1 MRRELK
7 MENAAMPL
15 SEIQERPIADIENQL
30 GLPTGFLLSLYTH
43 EDDWSFV
50 IKSHAFLEA
59 ALTHLLAEHLGKE
72 DLLPV
77 FAYLETSNVRT
88 GKLAFVKAFDL
99 LDKGARRFIHTL
111 SELRNDL
118 VHEVSNVNFKF
129 ETHVAQLSDKER
141 KEFIGAF
148 DYAFVEVV
156 QASQRQMDDR
166 LRATLDRIV
175 LTAPRLALVAGVA
188 MIGLDIYFRNR
199 GVSTPRQYVIL
210 LGEMVIKEWEALQDT
225 PIATT
230 P

>member
-1 MRRELK
+1 MDIPK
-7 MENAAMPL
+7 T
-15 SEIQERPIADIENQL
+15 QERPIADIETQL
-30 GLPTGFLLSLYTH
+30 GLPTGFLLGLYAH

-59 ALTHLLAEHLGKE
+59 ALTHLLAVHLGKE

-118 VHEVSNVNFKF
+118 VHEISNVGFKF
-129 ETHVAQLSDKER
+129 DTYMAQLSDKER
-141 KEFIGAF
+141 KEFVGAF

-156 QASQRQMDDR
+156 QANQRPLDDR
-166 LRATLDRIV
+166 LRATLDQIV

-188 MIGLDIYFRNR
+188 MIGLDIYFKNR
-199 GVSTPRQYVIL
+199 GTETPRQYVII
-210 LGEMVIKEWEALQDT
+210 LGEMVIKEWEALQEA
-225 PIATT
+225 PAMTT

>member
-1 MRRELK
+1 
-7 MENAAMPL
+7 MPL
-15 SEIQERPIADIENQL
+15 SEPQERPIADIENQL
-30 GLPTGFLLSLYTH
+30 GLPAGFLKGLYDH

-50 IKSHAFLEA
+50 IKTHAFLEA
-59 ALTHLLAEHLGKE
+59 ALTHLLADHLGKE

-118 VHEVSNVNFKF
+118 VHEISNVRFTF
-129 ETHVAQLSDKER
+129 DAYVSGLSDKER

-148 DYAFVEVV
+148 DYALVEVV
-156 QASQRQMDDR
+156 QAGQRPMDDQ
-166 LRATLDRIV
+166 LRGTLDRIV
-175 LTAPRLALVAGVA
+175 LTAPRLALVAGAA

-199 GVSTPRQYVIL
+199 GTETPRQYVMR
-210 LGEMVIKEWEALQDT
+210 LGEMVIHEWEALQD
-225 PIATT
+225 PVV
-230 P
+230 

>member
-1 MRRELK
+1 MLF
-7 MENAAMPL
+7 
-15 SEIQERPIADIENQL
+15 SETQERPIADIENQL
-30 GLPTGFLLSLYTH
+30 GLPTGFLLYLYTH

-59 ALTHLLAEHLGKE
+59 ALTHLLADHLGKD
-72 DLLPV
+72 DLVPV

-129 ETHVAQLSDKER
+129 EAHVAQLSERER

-156 QASQRQMDDR
+156 HASQRQMDDR

-188 MIGLDIYFRNR
+188 MIGLDIYFKNR
-199 GVSTPRQYVIL
+199 GVETPRQYVLL
-210 LGEMVIKEWEALQDT
+210 LGEMVIKEWEALQDASD
-225 PIATT
+225 ATT

>member
-118 VHEVSNVNFKF
+118 VHEVSNVNFNF
-129 ETHVAQLSDKER
+129 ATYVSSLSDKER

-148 DYAFVEVV
+148 EYALVEVV

-166 LRATLDRIV
+166 LRGTLDRIV

-199 GVSTPRQYVIL
+199 GVETPRQYVMV
-210 LGEMVIKEWEALQDT
+210 LGDIIIKEWETLQEPDN
-225 PIATT
+225 P
-230 P
+230 

>member
-1 MRRELK
+1 
-7 MENAAMPL
+7 MPL
-15 SEIQERPIADIENQL
+15 SQPQERPIADIENQL
-30 GLPTGFLLSLYTH
+30 GLPAGFLRSLYDH
-43 EDDWSFV
+43 ENDWSFV

-118 VHEVSNVNFKF
+118 VHEVSNVSFDF
-129 ETHVAQLSDKER
+129 TSYVSSLSDKER
-141 KEFIGAF
+141 KDFIGAF

-156 QASQRQMDDR
+156 QASQRPMDDR

-188 MIGLDIYFRNR
+188 MIGLDIYFKNR
-199 GVSTPRQYVIL
+199 GTEIPRQYVVL
-210 LGEMVIKEWEALQDT
+210 LGEMIIKEWEMLQD
-225 PIATT
+225 PAA
-230 P
+230 

>member
-1 MRRELK
+1 
-7 MENAAMPL
+7 MPIP
-15 SEIQERPIADIENQL
+15 ETQERPIADIENQL
-30 GLPTGFLLSLYTH
+30 GLPAGFLKGLYDH

-50 IKSHAFLEA
+50 IKAHAFLEA
-59 ALTHLLAEHLGKE
+59 ALTHLLADHLGRE

-118 VHEVSNVNFKF
+118 VHEIGNVSFNF
-129 ETHVAQLSDKER
+129 EAYVTQLSDKER

-166 LRATLDRIV
+166 LRGTLDRIV

-199 GVSTPRQYVIL
+199 GAETPRQYVLL
-210 LGEMVIKEWEALQDT
+210 LGEMIIKEWETLQE
-225 PIATT
+225 PAA
-230 P
+230 

>member
-1 MRRELK
+1 MLF
-7 MENAAMPL
+7 
-15 SEIQERPIADIENQL
+15 SETQERPIADIETQL
-30 GLPTGFLLSLYTH
+30 GLPTGFLLYLYTH
-43 EDDWSFV
+43 EDDWSLV

-59 ALTHLLAEHLGKE
+59 ALTHLLADHLGKE

-129 ETHVAQLSDKER
+129 DTHVAGLTDKER

-175 LTAPRLALVAGVA
+175 LTAPRLALVAGSA
-188 MIGLDIYFRNR
+188 MIGLDIYFKNR
-199 GVSTPRQYVIL
+199 GVETPRQYVLL
-210 LGEMVIKEWEALQDT
+210 LGEMIIQEWEALQDAPAPT
-225 PIATT
+225 P
-230 P
+230 

>member
-1 MRRELK
+1 
-7 MENAAMPL
+7 MPIP
-15 SEIQERPIADIENQL
+15 EAHERPIADIENQL
-30 GLPTGFLLSLYTH
+30 GLPAGFLLGLYTH

-59 ALTHLLAEHLGKE
+59 ALTHLLADHLGKE

-118 VHEVSNVNFKF
+118 VHEVSNVGFTFAAYVNN
-129 ETHVAQLSDKER
+129 LSDKER

-148 DYAFVEVV
+148 DYALVEVV
-156 QASQRQMDDR
+156 RANQRQMDDR

-199 GVSTPRQYVIL
+199 GTATPRQYVL
-210 LGEMVIKEWEALQDT
+210 VLGEMVIKEWETLHEAAALQGQE
-225 PIATT
+225 TT
-230 P
+230 A

>member
-1 MRRELK
+1 MPISEAQ
-7 MENAAMPL
+7 EN
-15 SEIQERPIADIENQL
+15 PIAEIEKQL
-30 GLPTGFLLSLYTH
+30 GLPPRFLRGLYDH

-59 ALTHLLAEHLGKE
+59 ALTHLLADHLGKE

-77 FAYLETSNVRT
+77 FAYLETSNIRT

-118 VHEVSNVNFKF
+118 VHEVSNVNFNF
-129 ETHVAQLSDKER
+129 ETYLEQLSERQR
-141 KEFIGAF
+141 KEFVSAF
-148 DYAFVEVV
+148 DYALVEVSR
-156 QASQRQMDDR
+156 ASQRLLDDR
-166 LRATLDRIV
+166 LRTTIDRIV

-199 GVSTPRQYVIL
+199 GSETPRHYVLL
-210 LGEMVIKEWEALQDT
+210 LGETIISEWETRADRVT
-225 PIATT
+225 GNA
-230 P
+230 

>member
-1 MRRELK
+1 MQI
-7 MENAAMPL
+7 PQT
-15 SEIQERPIADIENQL
+15 QERPIADIENQL
-30 GLPTGFLLSLYTH
+30 GLPTGFLLGLYTH

-59 ALTHLLAEHLGKE
+59 ALTHLLADHLGKD
-72 DLLPV
+72 DLVPV

-129 ETHVAQLSDKER
+129 DTHVAGLSDKER

-188 MIGLDIYFRNR
+188 MIGLDIYFKNR
-199 GVSTPRQYVIL
+199 GVETPRQYVLL
-210 LGEMVIKEWEALQDT
+210 LGEMVIKEWEALQDAPAST
-225 PIATT
+225 P
-230 P
+230 

>member
-1 MRRELK
+1 
-7 MENAAMPL
+7 MPL
-15 SEIQERPIADIENQL
+15 SEPQERPIVEIENQL
-30 GLPTGFLLSLYTH
+30 GLPTGFLRSLYDH

-59 ALTHLLAEHLGKE
+59 ALTHLLADHLGKE

-118 VHEVSNVNFKF
+118 VHEVSNVGFNFADY
-129 ETHVAQLSDKER
+129 VSNLSDKER

-148 DYAFVEVV
+148 DYVFVEVV

-175 LTAPRLALVAGVA
+175 LSAPRLALVAGVA

-199 GVSTPRQYVIL
+199 GVETPRQYVIL
-210 LGEMVIKEWEALQDT
+210 LGEIVIKEWEALQD
-225 PIATT
+225 PAA
-230 P
+230 

>member
-1 MRRELK
+1 
-7 MENAAMPL
+7 MPL
-15 SEIQERPIADIENQL
+15 SQPQERPIAEIENQL
-30 GLPTGFLLSLYTH
+30 GLPTGFLRGLYDH

-50 IKSHAFLEA
+50 IKAHAFLEA
-59 ALTHLLAEHLGKE
+59 ALTHLLADHLGKE

-118 VHEVSNVNFKF
+118 VHEVSNVGFNFA
-129 ETHVAQLSDKER
+129 TYVGNLSDKER

-148 DYAFVEVV
+148 DYAFIEVV
-156 QASQRQMDDR
+156 QASQRPLDDR
-166 LRATLDRIV
+166 LRGTLDRIV
-175 LTAPRLALVAGVA
+175 ITAPRLALVAGAA

-199 GVSTPRQYVIL
+199 GTETPRRYVIL
-210 LGEMVIKEWEALQDT
+210 LGEMVIKEWEALQD
-225 PIATT
+225 PAA
-230 P
+230 

>member
-1 MRRELK
+1 MQIPET
-7 MENAAMPL
+7 
-15 SEIQERPIADIENQL
+15 QERPIADIETQL
-30 GLPTGFLLSLYTH
+30 GLPTGFLLYLYTH

-59 ALTHLLAEHLGKE
+59 ALTHLLADHLGKD
-72 DLLPV
+72 DLVPV

-129 ETHVAQLSDKER
+129 DAHVAQLSDRER

-156 QASQRQMDDR
+156 QASQRPMDDR
-166 LRATLDRIV
+166 LRGTLDRIV

-188 MIGLDIYFRNR
+188 MIGLDIYFKNR
-199 GVSTPRQYVIL
+199 GVETPRQYVLL
-210 LGEMVIKEWEALQDT
+210 LGEMVIKEWESLQDAPMVST
-225 PIATT
+225 P
-230 P
+230 

>member
-1 MRRELK
+1 MYI
-7 MENAAMPL
+7 PPT
-15 SEIQERPIADIENQL
+15 QERPIADIETQL
-30 GLPTGFLLSLYTH
+30 GLPAGFLLGLYTH

-59 ALTHLLAEHLGKE
+59 ALTHLLADHLGRE

-118 VHEVSNVNFKF
+118 VHEISNVNFNF
-129 ETHVAQLSDKER
+129 DTYVSQLNDKER

-148 DYAFVEVV
+148 DYAFIEVV
-156 QASQRQMDDR
+156 QANQRPLDDR

-175 LTAPRLALVAGVA
+175 LTAPRLALVAGSA
-188 MIGLDIYFRNR
+188 MIGLDIYFKNR
-199 GVSTPRQYVIL
+199 RVETPRQYVLL
-210 LGEMVIKEWEALQDT
+210 LGEMIIKEWEALQDAPAPT
-225 PIATT
+225 P
-230 P
+230 

>member
-1 MRRELK
+1 MQIPET
-7 MENAAMPL
+7 
-15 SEIQERPIADIENQL
+15 QERPIADIENQL
-30 GLPTGFLLSLYTH
+30 GLPTGFLLYLYAH

-59 ALTHLLAEHLGKE
+59 ALTHLLADQLGKE

-77 FAYLETSNVRT
+77 FAYLETSNIRT

-118 VHEVSNVNFKF
+118 VHEVSNVNFNF
-129 ETHVAQLSDKER
+129 ATYVSSLSDKER

-148 DYAFVEVV
+148 EYALVEVV

-175 LTAPRLALVAGVA
+175 LTTPRLALVAGIA

-199 GVSTPRQYVIL
+199 GTDAS
-210 LGEMVIKEWEALQDT
+210 
-225 PIATT
+225 PIRHFAGRDHHQRVGNVARAGGVTT
-230 P
+230 L

>member
-1 MRRELK
+1 
-7 MENAAMPL
+7 MPIP
-15 SEIQERPIADIENQL
+15 EAQERPIADIENQL
-30 GLPTGFLLSLYTH
+30 GLPTGFLRGLYDH

-59 ALTHLLAEHLGKE
+59 ALTHLLADHLGKE

-118 VHEVSNVNFKF
+118 VHEVSNVNFNF
-129 ETHVAQLSDKER
+129 ATYVSNLSDKER

-148 DYAFVEVV
+148 DYALVEVV
-156 QASQRQMDDR
+156 QASQRPMDDR
-166 LRATLDRIV
+166 LRGTLDRLV
-175 LTAPRLALVAGVA
+175 LTTPRLALVAGIA

-199 GVSTPRQYVIL
+199 GAETPRQYVIL
-210 LGEMVIKEWEALQDT
+210 LGEIIIKEWETLQD
-225 PIATT
+225 PGA
-230 P
+230 

>member
-1 MRRELK
+1 M
-7 MENAAMPL
+7 
-15 SEIQERPIADIENQL
+15 
-30 GLPTGFLLSLYTH
+30 
-43 EDDWSFV
+43 

-59 ALTHLLAEHLGKE
+59 ALTHLLADHLGKE

-129 ETHVAQLSDKER
+129 DTHVAQLSDKER

-148 DYAFVEVV
+148 DYAFVEVA
-156 QASQRQMDDR
+156 QASQRPMDDR

-188 MIGLDIYFRNR
+188 MIGLDIYFKNR
-199 GVSTPRQYVIL
+199 GVETPRQYVLL
-210 LGEMVIKEWEALQDT
+210 LGEMVIKEWEALQDAPRSRQLHDT
-225 PIATT
+225 RNGRY
-230 P
+230 

>member
-1 MRRELK
+1 MQI
-7 MENAAMPL
+7 PQT
-15 SEIQERPIADIENQL
+15 QERPIANIENQL

-59 ALTHLLAEHLGKE
+59 ALTHLLADHLGKD
-72 DLLPV
+72 DLVPV

-129 ETHVAQLSDKER
+129 DTHVAGLTDKER

-166 LRATLDRIV
+166 LRGTLDRIV
-175 LTAPRLALVAGVA
+175 LTAPRLALVAGTA
-188 MIGLDIYFRNR
+188 MIGLDIYFKNR
-199 GVSTPRQYVIL
+199 GVETPRRYVVL
-210 LGEMVIKEWEALQDT
+210 LGEMVIKEWEALQDALAPT
-225 PIATT
+225 P
-230 P
+230 

>member
-1 MRRELK
+1 MLF
-7 MENAAMPL
+7 
-15 SEIQERPIADIENQL
+15 SETQERPIADIETQL
-30 GLPTGFLLSLYTH
+30 GLPTGFLLYLYTH
-43 EDDWSFV
+43 EDDWSLV

-59 ALTHLLAEHLGKE
+59 ALTHLLADHLGKE

-129 ETHVAQLSDKER
+129 DAHVAQLSDRER

-156 QASQRQMDDR
+156 KASQRQMDDR

-175 LTAPRLALVAGVA
+175 LTAPRLALVSGVA
-188 MIGLDIYFRNR
+188 MIGLDIYFKNR
-199 GVSTPRQYVIL
+199 GTETPRQYVLL
-210 LGEMVIKEWEALQDT
+210 LGEMVIKEWEALQDAPVIPT
-225 PIATT
+225 P
-230 P
+230 

>member
-1 MRRELK
+1 MLIPETH
-7 MENAAMPL
+7 
-15 SEIQERPIADIENQL
+15 ERPIADIETQL
-30 GLPTGFLLSLYTH
+30 GLPTGFLISLYTH

-50 IKSHAFLEA
+50 IKAHAFLEA
-59 ALTHLLAEHLGKE
+59 ALTHLLADHLGKE

-118 VHEVSNVNFKF
+118 VHEISNVRFTF
-129 ETHVAQLSDKER
+129 AAYVSSLPDKQR

-148 DYAFVEVV
+148 DYALVEVV
-156 QASQRQMDDR
+156 QAGQRPLDDR
-166 LRATLDRIV
+166 LRGTLDRIV

-199 GVSTPRQYVIL
+199 GAETPRQYVL
-210 LGEMVIKEWEALQDT
+210 RLGEMIIKEWETLQE
-225 PIATT
+225 PAA
-230 P
+230 

>member
-1 MRRELK
+1 MSVPETH
-7 MENAAMPL
+7 
-15 SEIQERPIADIENQL
+15 ERPIAEIENQL
-30 GLPTGFLLSLYTH
+30 RLPTGFLRGLYDH

-59 ALTHLLAEHLGKE
+59 ALTHLLVEHLGTE

-118 VHEVSNVNFKF
+118 VHEVSNVGFHF
-129 ETHVAQLSDKER
+129 DSYMAQLSEKER
-141 KEFIGAF
+141 KEFVGAF
-148 DYAFVEVV
+148 DYALVEVV
-156 QASQRQMDDR
+156 QASQRPLDDR
-166 LRATLDRIV
+166 LRTTLDHIV

-199 GVSTPRQYVIL
+199 GTETPRQYVL
-210 LGEMVIKEWEALQDT
+210 ALGDIIIKEWEGLQE
-225 PIATT
+225 PVSPPQLTT
-230 P
+230 DNA

>member
-1 MRRELK
+1 
-7 MENAAMPL
+7 MPL
-15 SEIQERPIADIENQL
+15 SQPQERPIAEIENQL
-30 GLPTGFLLSLYTH
+30 GLPTGFLRGLYDH

-50 IKSHAFLEA
+50 IKAHAFLEA
-59 ALTHLLAEHLGKE
+59 ALTHLLADHLGKE

-118 VHEVSNVNFKF
+118 VHEVSNVGFNFA
-129 ETHVAQLSDKER
+129 TYVGNLSDKER

-148 DYAFVEVV
+148 DYAFIEVV
-156 QASQRQMDDR
+156 QASQRPLDDR
-166 LRATLDRIV
+166 LRGTLDRIV
-175 LTAPRLALVAGVA
+175 LTAPRLALVAGAA

-199 GVSTPRQYVIL
+199 GTETPRRYVIL
-210 LGEMVIKEWEALQDT
+210 LGEMVIKEWEALQD
-225 PIATT
+225 PAA
-230 P
+230 

>member
-1 MRRELK
+1 
-7 MENAAMPL
+7 MP
-15 SEIQERPIADIENQL
+15 IPQTQERPIADIENQL

-59 ALTHLLAEHLGKE
+59 ALTHLLADHLGKE

-118 VHEVSNVNFKF
+118 VHEVSNINFKF
-129 ETHVAQLSDKER
+129 DTYMAQLSDKER

-156 QASQRQMDDR
+156 QASQRPVDDR

-199 GVSTPRQYVIL
+199 GTETPRQYVL
-210 LGEMVIKEWEALQDT
+210 VLGEMVIKEWEALQDT
-225 PIATT
+225 PAMAT

>member
-1 MRRELK
+1 
-7 MENAAMPL
+7 MEINDMYIP
-15 SEIQERPIADIENQL
+15 ETQERPIADIENQL

-59 ALTHLLAEHLGKE
+59 ALTHLLADHLGKE

-118 VHEVSNVNFKF
+118 VHEVGNVNFKF
-129 ETHVAQLSDKER
+129 DTYVAGLSDRER

-156 QASQRQMDDR
+156 QAGQRPMDER
-166 LRATLDRIV
+166 LRGTLDRIV

-188 MIGLDIYFRNR
+188 MIGLDIYFKNR
-199 GVSTPRQYVIL
+199 GVETPRQYVQL
-210 LGEMVIKEWEALQDT
+210 LGEIVIKEWEALQD
-225 PIATT
+225 PVA
-230 P
+230 

>member
-1 MRRELK
+1 MIIPET
-7 MENAAMPL
+7 
-15 SEIQERPIADIENQL
+15 QERPIADIENQL
-30 GLPTGFLLSLYTH
+30 GLPTGFLLHLYTH

-59 ALTHLLAEHLGKE
+59 ALTHLLADHLGKE

-118 VHEVSNVNFKF
+118 VHEVSNVNFNF
-129 ETHVAQLSDKER
+129 ADYVANLSDKER

-148 DYAFVEVV
+148 DYAFVEVA

-175 LTAPRLALVAGVA
+175 LTAPRLALVVGVA

-199 GVSTPRQYVIL
+199 GAETPRQYVIL
-210 LGEMVIKEWEALQDT
+210 LGEMIIKEWEAFQDL
-225 PIATT
+225 AA
-230 P
+230 

>member
-1 MRRELK
+1 MQI
-7 MENAAMPL
+7 PQT
-15 SEIQERPIADIENQL
+15 QERPIADIEAQL
-30 GLPTGFLLSLYTH
+30 GLPTGFLLGLYAH

-59 ALTHLLAEHLGKE
+59 ALTHLLADHLGRE

-77 FAYLETSNVRT
+77 FAYLETSNIRT

-129 ETHVAQLSDKER
+129 DIHLAQLSDKER
-141 KEFIGAF
+141 KEFIDAF
-148 DYAFVEVV
+148 DYALVEVV
-156 QASQRQMDDR
+156 QASQRPMDDR
-166 LRATLDRIV
+166 LRGTLDRIV

-199 GVSTPRQYVIL
+199 GTETPRQYVML
-210 LGEMVIKEWEALQDT
+210 LGETIIKEWETLQDA
-225 PIATT
+225 PVMTT